1 MSSVKLLDFY
11 GGAADVAPKAYYD
24 VEFDLS
30 SMQVSS
36 RVTEN

>member
-11 GGAADVAPKAYYD
+11 GGAADVDPKAYYD